1 VTHEEMDILLNN
13 HDRILK
19 GNGEKGMMAKTETMW
34 EWFLQSRGK
43 NTFIMFFK
51 DVLISGGIIAFF
63 LAEIFNK

>member
-1 VTHEEMDILLNN
+1 MTHEEIDIIVNN

-19 GNGEKGMMAKTETMW
+19 GNGEKGLMAKVETMW

-51 DVLISGGIIAFF
+51 DLLISGGIIAVF
-63 LAEIFNK
+63 LSQVFDK